1 MNKKTLYVTIF
12 LVALI
17 VVGGYFVF
25 KIPSP
30 DMNQPLQE
38 ASLSDNIESV
48 DTDTLGVDTSVASEG
63 GSTTVTN
70 MNDKLE
76 IVDEVLGTGA
86 EAVAG
91 KTITVNYSGSLT
103 NGTKFDSSYDRN
115 EPFVFSLGA
124 GEVIAGWDQGFAGM
138 KVGGKRKLTIP
149 ASLGYGSTDMGT
161 IPPNSTLVFE
171 VELLK
176 VE

>member
-1 MNKKTLYVTIF
+1 MKNLNLYITIF
-12 LVALI
+12 LVAI
-17 VVGGYFVF
+17 VAVGGYFIF

-30 DMNQPLQE
+30 GTEESLQDP
-38 ASLSDNIESV
+38 SLSDNIQSV
-48 DTDTLGVDTSVASEG
+48 DQSTLGAETTATSASS
-63 GSTTVTN
+63 STSIN

-76 IVDEVLGTGA
+76 ITDEVVGTGV

-91 KTITVNYSGSLT
+91 KNVTVNYSGTLT

-115 EPFVFSLGA
+115 QPFTFKLGA
-124 GEVIAGWDQGFAGM
+124 GEVIAGWDQGVLGM
-138 KVGGKRKLTIP
+138 KVGGKRKLVIP
-149 ASLGYGSTDMGT
+149 PSLGYGSADLGT